1 MQNPLVCKIM
11 FYLERRVRI
20 RGHTRRV
27 GQGRGDTRVIFRK
40 IVLFFSSNRS
50 DTALDIVAGES
61 TEASCP
67 FTRSH
72 VPSVVAFFHHEHYV
86 AFSKFQF
93 VTVLWLIIV

>member
-1 MQNPLVCKIM
+1 MRNPLVYKIM
-11 FYLERRVRI
+11 FYLERRMRI
-20 RGHTRRV
+20 RRHTHGV
-27 GQGRGDTRVIFRK
+27 GQGRGDKRVIFRK
-40 IVLFFSSNRS
+40 MVLFFSLNRS

-86 AFSKFQF
+86 TFSKFQF
-93 VTVLWLIIV
+93 VTVLWFIIV